1 MSKQAVRK
9 NYNMNDL
16 TVGKEITVKVRAFDA
31 EATKFVV
38 SMRDAE
44 EREKPVKENYSK
56 YMKSQDKMTNTLG
69 DYLKSLKK

>member
-1 MSKQAVRK
+1 MSKQAVSK

-31 EATKFVV
+31 EATRFVV

-44 EREKPVKENYSK
+44 VKEKPVKENYNK

-69 DYLKSLKK
+69 DYFNNLKK